1 MALDPLT
8 NKAMFDRIAPTY
20 DRLNHLLSLG
30 IDRGWR
36 RKAVRRLLP
45 FRPRRVLDA
54 CCGTGDFS
62 ILLRDPLK
70 AEVTGCDLSEG
81 RMQIARE
88 KAPDLRF
95 ESQDCLHL
103 TYGDASF
110 DVVACAYGVRNFES
124 LEDGL
129 REFHR
134 VLEPGGHLLILE
146 LSVPRRWPM
155 TWGFWIYSRLI
166 MRLIGRLVSRDR
178 SAYEYLPESMAAFPQ
193 AEEVKAL
200 LQKVGFRRVSFHR
213 YLFGLSTCFLAEK

>member
-62 ILLRDPLK
+62 ILLRDTLQAK
-70 AEVTGCDLSEG
+70 VTGCDLSEG
-81 RMQIARE
+81 MMQIARE
-88 KAPDLRF
+88 KAPDLCF
-95 ESQDCLHL
+95 EQQDCLHL

-129 REFHR
+129 REFFR

-155 TWGFWIYSRLI
+155 TWGFWIYSRII
-166 MRLIGRLVSRDR
+166 MRLVGRLVSRDR

-213 YLFGLSTCFLAEK
+213 YIFGLSTCFLAEK

>member
-62 ILLRDPLK
+62 ILLRATLK

-81 RMQIARE
+81 MMQIARE

-95 ESQDCLHL
+95 EPQDCLHL

-146 LSVPRRWPM
+146 LSVPRRWPA
-155 TWGFWIYSRLI
+155 TWGFWIYSRVI
-166 MRLIGRLVSRDR
+166 MRLVGRLVSRDR

-200 LQKVGFRRVSFHR
+200 LQKIGFRRVKFHR

>member
-45 FRPRRVLDA
+45 FKPRRVLDA

-62 ILLRDPLK
+62 ILLRDTLGVD
-70 AEVTGCDLSEG
+70 VTGCDLSEG
-81 RMQIARE
+81 MMQIARE
-88 KAPDLRF
+88 KAPDLHF
-95 ESQDCLHL
+95 EQQDCLHL

-110 DVVACAYGVRNFES
+110 DVVACAYGVRNFEC

-134 VLEPGGHLLILE
+134 VLESGGHLLILE

-166 MRLIGRLVSRDR
+166 MRLVGRLVSRDH

-200 LQKVGFRRVSFHR
+200 LRKVGFCRVSFHR

>member
-62 ILLRDPLK
+62 ILRRDTLK
-70 AEVTGCDLSEG
+70 AEVTGCDLSVG
-81 RMQIARE
+81 MMQIARE

-95 ESQDCLHL
+95 EQQDCLHL

-155 TWGFWIYSRLI
+155 TWGFWIYSRVI
-166 MRLIGRLVSRDR
+166 MRLVGRLVSRDR

-200 LQKVGFRRVSFHR
+200 LQRVGFRRVSFHR

>member
-30 IDRGWR
+30 IDRGGR

-54 CCGTGDFS
+54 GCGTGDFS
-62 ILLRDPLK
+62 ILLRDTLK

-81 RMQIARE
+81 MMQIARE

-95 ESQDCLHL
+95 EQQDCLHL

-146 LSVPRRWPM
+146 LSVPRRWPA